1 MLNMN
6 FDQRVVIPTHEQ
18 EWEPSPMAGVERKK
32 LERESAES
40 GRATSI
46 VRYAP
51 NSKFSAH
58 QHPAG
63 EEIFV
68 LEGVFSDESGD
79 YPAGTYIRNP
89 PGSEH
94 APFSREG

>member
-51 NSKFSAH
+51 NSTFSAH
-58 QHPAG
+58 QHTPFV
-63 EEIFV
+63 EEETVIWV
-68 LEGVFSDESGD
+68 KTGHLPVR
-79 YPAGTYIRNP
+79 Y
-89 PGSEH
+89 
-94 APFSREG
+94 